1 MKVKSLLFGINDTLY
16 DASLQLYMAR
26 INAVKAMLEAG
37 VPTDFESTF
46 NALKSA
52 VAAHGDN
59 FDRHFD
65 VALERLGVKRTD
77 RVVAAAIAAYHD
89 TKFAFLRPFPET
101 VPALL
106 SLRDKKY
113 CIGVVSYGK
122 PVKEWEKL
130 VRLGLQ
136 HLFHQVTVNV
146 GDKLLPED
154 FKEILKLLNSKPEE
168 TIFVG
173 ARTQKEIKA
182 ANQSGVVSV
191 RMRRGELRTEE
202 PSTSDCIPKFEIKKL
217 SEIFQVI
224 EQVERKEGKE
234 E

>member
-1 MKVKSLLFGINDTLY
+1 MKVKCVLFGINDTLY

-37 VPTDFESTF
+37 VPTDFESTY

-52 VAAHGDN
+52 VAEHGDN
-59 FDRHFD
+59 FDKHFD

-77 RVVAAAIAAYHD
+77 RVIAAAISAYHD

-101 VPALL
+101 VPTLL
-106 SLRDKKY
+106 SLRDRKY
-113 CIGVVSYGK
+113 SIGVISYGK

-136 HLFHQVTVNV
+136 HLFHQVTINET
-146 GDKLLPED
+146 DKLIPED
-154 FKEILKLLNSKPEE
+154 FKEILKLLNAKPEE

-173 ARTQKEIKA
+173 ARTQKEIRA

-191 RMRRGELRTEE
+191 RIRRGELRTDE
-202 PSTSDCIPKFEIKKL
+202 PSTSDCIPKFEIKRL
-217 SEIFQVI
+217 SDVFSVI
-224 EQVERKEGKE
+224 EQVERKERKE
-234 E
+234 D